1 MKKNKIL
8 VVLIVIILLGT
19 TGLVIVRERSSYKK
33 SVTTANNSPSPTN
46 NMGLPE
52 NEQGQPLYLID
63 GQVKQVISAN
73 PFQMIVS
80 VRLSHIFK
88 NPTQEAI
95 DKEILTTKETAFLL
109 QDLSTKTSSDLED
122 PNALKAGDQVAIW
135 TKEPGSDILNL
146 EKLTA
151 TKIIKFIN

>member
-1 MKKNKIL
+1 
-8 VVLIVIILLGT
+8 
-19 TGLVIVRERSSYKK
+19 
-33 SVTTANNSPSPTN
+33 
-46 NMGLPE
+46 MGLPE

-80 VRLSHIFK
+80 VRLGHIFK